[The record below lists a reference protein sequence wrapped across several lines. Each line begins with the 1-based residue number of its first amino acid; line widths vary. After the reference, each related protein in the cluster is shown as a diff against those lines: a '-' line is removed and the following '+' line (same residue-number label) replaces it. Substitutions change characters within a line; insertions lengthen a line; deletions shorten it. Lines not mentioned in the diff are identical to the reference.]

1 MGLFDKARNLVKNIF
16 GGAAKAPKAAEPK
29 IPKGIESAWSGT
41 AEPAGKPSFFDR
53 VKDGAKSLFK
63 KPKAEAKAPSSKAP
77 SSKAPRSKAPSAGA
91 KEVTTPFPTQ
101 SAQPFEAPPTPRHF
115 KETEPGKRQE
125 EIFRFRRNTQ
135 EEGNAFYRLTQ
146 SIWDRPD
153 VPASRRDEAIRDYF
167 ERKYGISDMNEI
179 YDFVL
184 EKYRDIIER
193 YRNSPNA
200 MKYEII
206 KNIKVAN
213 AEL

>member
-16 GGAAKAPKAAEPK
+16 SGAAKAPKAAEPK

-41 AEPAGKPSFFDR
+41 PEPAGKPSFFDR
-53 VKDGAKSLFK
+53 VKDRAKSLFNR
-63 KPKAEAKAPSSKAP
+63 PKAGTEAPSP
-77 SSKAPRSKAPSAGA
+77 KAPSAGA
-91 KEVTTPFPTQ
+91 KEPSTPFPTQ
-101 SAQPFEAPPTPRHF
+101 SAQPFKAPPTPRHF

-125 EIFRFRRNTQ
+125 EIYRFRRNTQ
-135 EEGNAFYRLTQ
+135 EEGKAFYRLTQ

-153 VPASRRDEAIRDYF
+153 VPANKRDEAIRDYF
-167 ERKYGISDMNEI
+167 ERKYGISDMNRI

-184 EKYRDIIER
+184 EKNREIIER